1 MAGKG
6 GYNERELDA
15 LLHGLCEGRLDDELR
30 GRLLKVLASD
40 DQAMRRY
47 VETIHLASEVID
59 WTRRD
64 DQADVLEVM
73 LGDLCQQKACDV
85 ELAAHFSSDRTNSV
99 EESTLG
105 DRVRRKRS
113 SSTVWI
119 AATAACFLA
128 ICFGLFWGRDAQQDA
143 LVGNSG
149 EHLAVDDANRSSD
162 QDQASTKN
170 HAVSSN
176 AKIYVARIIEATSGV
191 LWKDNQAPFDLMLR
205 VGVGNRVAIDAG
217 VVRLKYVSGAEIILH
232 GPAEFT
238 PTGPASGHLAKGR
251 VTGKVLG
258 PEKKK
263 FTLSTPSAQVVDL
276 GTVFGV
282 AVGGSKAGDALETD
296 VCVFDG
302 EVEVSS
308 LRKGVLSRQPIRL
321 VEGMSV
327 RLAGNGDADLSA
339 AIDRSQFLSELPMNS
354 NDRLAA
360 NEISLVDAFIDGPGL
375 SHRLVATLDP
385 NTGKPDEAPTR
396 GLRHGAGV
404 GYRLAVY
411 SEFVDGVF
419 IPTRD
424 GNQVQIDSYGKAANL
439 PETTGHINGTVWARR
454 PIPGLTLA
462 TPFTPDPEETSD
474 QVWEV
479 GATFESFE
487 RLEQSRLGIIGLHAN
502 VGLSFDLLAIQ
513 SIEGQRAE
521 RFRCV
526 LANLGGTARN
536 TSSTSLESDSSRA
549 DVRVYVD
556 GVERSSCLGLDGRQD
571 ELIDVAIDVFSRVL
585 TIVVTDAGDE
595 DGYDQVVLI
604 DPTIEMA
611 Y

>member
-6 GYNERELDA
+6 GYSKRELDA
-15 LLHGLCEGRLDDELR
+15 LLHDLCEGRLDDGSR
-30 GRLLKVLASD
+30 GQLLKLLASN

-64 DQADVLEVM
+64 DQADVLEMM

-85 ELAAHFSSDRTNSV
+85 ELAAHFSSERPDSEEEKSLRDR
-99 EESTLG
+99 L
-105 DRVRRKRS
+105 VRKQSRS
-113 SSTVWI
+113 GAWI
-119 AATAACFLA
+119 VVVAASFL
-128 ICFGLFWGRDAQQDA
+128 IVCFGLFWERDAQQDA
-143 LVGNSG
+143 LVGSG
-149 EHLAVDDANRSSD
+149 NEHIAIDEAHRKSGQGETPTKNLTASSD
-162 QDQASTKN
+162 AKN
-170 HAVSSN
+170 
-176 AKIYVARIIEATSGV
+176 YVARIVEATSGV
-191 LWKDNQAPFDLMLR
+191 LWKDNQAPFDLLLR
-205 VGVGNRVAIDAG
+205 VGVGNRVAIDSG
-217 VVRLKYVSGAEIILH
+217 VVRLKYFSGAEIILH

-238 PTGPASGHLAKGR
+238 PTGIASGHLATGR
-251 VTGKVLG
+251 VTGKVTG

-282 AVGGSKAGDALETD
+282 AVGGSEAGDALETD

-396 GLRHGAGV
+396 GLRHSAGV

-424 GNQVQIDSYGKAANL
+424 GNQVQIDSYGKTVDL
-439 PETTGHINGTVWARR
+439 PPTTGHINGTVWARR

-462 TPFTPDPEETSD
+462 ASSTTHQPGTLD
-474 QVWEV
+474 QVWEI

-502 VGLSFDLLAIQ
+502 VGLSFDLQAIQ

-526 LANLGGTARN
+526 LANLGGTAKN

-549 DVRVYVD
+549 DVRIYVD

-571 ELIDVAIDVFSRVL
+571 ELVDVAIDVFSRVI
-585 TIVVTDAGDE
+585 TIIVTDAGDE